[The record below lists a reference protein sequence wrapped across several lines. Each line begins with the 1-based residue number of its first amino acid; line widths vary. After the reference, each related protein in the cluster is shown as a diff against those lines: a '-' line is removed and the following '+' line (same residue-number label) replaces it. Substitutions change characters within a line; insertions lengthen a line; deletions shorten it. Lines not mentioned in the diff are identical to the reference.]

1 MRVLVTYADDDGASE
16 DTARLIGDALVC
28 DGIESVVRPVETATL
43 GDFDAVILGSTAR
56 AGHWPRRAIRF
67 ALTQRHALRRVPV
80 WLYSNSPAGDAFAP
94 EQRIDITPVEDA
106 LTPLDHRP
114 FLPAAPTVGW
124 PPQALQPD
132 QGEVRG
138 WAHQI
143 ATALQ
148 TAGPIVETPFA
159 PAVS

>member
-1 MRVLVTYADDDGASE
+1 MRVLVTYVDDDGASA
-16 DTARLIGDALVC
+16 DTARLIGDTLAR
-28 DGIESVVRPVETATL
+28 DGIENVVRPVETATA

-67 ALTQRHALRRVPV
+67 ALTQRQTLRRVPV

-94 EQRIDITPVEDA
+94 EQQIDITPVEDA

-114 FLPAAPTVGW
+114 FLPVAPTTGW
-124 PPQALQPD
+124 PPRALQPNP
-132 QGEVRG
+132 GEVRG

-148 TAGPIVETPFA
+148 AARSPRL
-159 PAVS
+159 